1 MHWSAPSFPSRSALP
16 RRHWLASA
24 ALGLALAATACTGPA
39 LPRSVTL
46 SLETLQDKLAQRF
59 PRSYPV
65 AGLVELNLQAPRL
78 ALRPERNRINAVVA
92 LQAQGAALRR
102 TYDGTLD
109 LDFALRYE
117 PSDHTVRAYEL
128 QVHALQF
135 DGLPAQA
142 AQLLSGLAPQ
152 LAQQALREVV
162 LHQFQPKDLALADSL
177 GLQPGR
183 MTVTERGLVVELVS
197 KQP

>member
-78 ALRPERNRINAVVA
+78 ALRPERNRI
-92 LQAQGAALRR
+92 
-102 TYDGTLD
+102 
-109 LDFALRYE
+109 
-117 PSDHTVRAYEL
+117 
-128 QVHALQF
+128 
-135 DGLPAQA
+135 
-142 AQLLSGLAPQ
+142 
-152 LAQQALREVV
+152 
-162 LHQFQPKDLALADSL
+162 
-177 GLQPGR
+177 
-183 MTVTERGLVVELVS
+183 
-197 KQP
+197 